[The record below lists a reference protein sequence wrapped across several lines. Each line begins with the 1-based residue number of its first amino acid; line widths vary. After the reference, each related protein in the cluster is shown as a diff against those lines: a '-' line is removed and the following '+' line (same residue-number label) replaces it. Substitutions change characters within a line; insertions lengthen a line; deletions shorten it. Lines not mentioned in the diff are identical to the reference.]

1 MFFRGCFGA
10 PRKLTFSPPS
20 EACATNCPTVA
31 AFHPINS
38 SESPYFLI
46 FPLWPPHCLLTVVDT
61 THNSH
66 RSPSGGQHPWLRRQP
81 HCDRLPG
88 RRRCFSSRH
97 RPPTFL
103 WRDSSPAAAWLI
115 EIVFAGRGSRFKVWS
130 AGEKLQV
137 GEIDTKLHGFVPP
150 TLTPKEAESHT
161 WKPDAKTW
169 AAIVQHAQ
177 RQPATAVDH
186 RFSRPQYERAAFPRA
201 GRHGRFR

>member
-1 MFFRGCFGA
+1 MA
-10 PRKLTFSPPS
+10 QS
-20 EACATNCPTVA
+20 A

-38 SESPYFLI
+38 SESPYNLI

-97 RPPTFL
+97 RSADFSLAGFQPGGGLAHRDCLCRPGEPLEDLVRRRKTASGRNRYEIARLRPAYADSQRGRKPHLEAGRQDVGRHRPT
-103 WRDSSPAAAWLI
+103 RPAAARN
-115 EIVFAGRGSRFKVWS
+115 G
-130 AGEKLQV
+130 
-137 GEIDTKLHGFVPP
+137 
-150 TLTPKEAESHT
+150 
-161 WKPDAKTW
+161 
-169 AAIVQHAQ
+169 
-177 RQPATAVDH
+177 VDH